1 MSPQFFSLLFFLCRL
16 ISALYLLFL
25 SSPLLMSKWMV
36 DCSRKSITLNDG
48 THPWLQ
54 CIKYMFFSYEWVYHF
69 MLLDYS
75 VTVESVLPF
84 KPEVIDQ
91 NLMQGTYT
99 WLLTLTDK
107 FANKYQSSL
116 SNWSHFHFHL
126 AALLWC
132 VFSDLFTP
140 NSKRIK
146 IRTFAPGCV
155 PMSFF
160 LYLYIDKKKKKRS
173 F

>member
-1 MSPQFFSLLFFLCRL
+1 M
-16 ISALYLLFL
+16 
-25 SSPLLMSKWMV
+25 
-36 DCSRKSITLNDG
+36 
-48 THPWLQ
+48 
-54 CIKYMFFSYEWVYHF
+54 
-69 MLLDYS
+69 
-75 VTVESVLPF
+75 ESVLPF

-91 NLMQGTYT
+91 NLMHGTYI

-116 SNWSHFHFHL
+116 SNWSHFHIHL
-126 AALLWC
+126 AASLWC

-140 NSKRIK
+140 NSKRVK

-160 LYLYIDKKKKKRS
+160 LYLYIDKKKKEKKKAPSRVLGANIEFAQELNYLRVCFS
-173 F
+173 YKLFFLELFHIIS